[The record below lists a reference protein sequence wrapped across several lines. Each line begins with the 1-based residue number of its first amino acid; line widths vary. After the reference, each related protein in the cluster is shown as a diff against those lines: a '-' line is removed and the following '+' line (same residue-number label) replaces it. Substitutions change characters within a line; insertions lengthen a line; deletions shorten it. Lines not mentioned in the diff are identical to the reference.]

1 MKWQRRWMVLLALAL
16 GFAPGSVPGAP
27 FDRTLIDPSSAQFA
41 RTLHAL
47 ESADYADRMNSTS
60 WAADNPTL
68 DHFYARK
75 AVSVEALIHRL
86 QDGKSVSSGEVSRA
100 LDNSGAR
107 RLGGW

>member
-1 MKWQRRWMVLLALAL
+1 LAL
-16 GFAPGSVPGAP
+16 GFAPGSVPGTP
-27 FDRTLIDPSSAQFA
+27 SNPTLIDSASARFA

-47 ESADYADRMNSTS
+47 ETADYADRMNSTS

-75 AVSVEALIHRL
+75 AASVEALIQRL
-86 QDGKSVSSGEVSRA
+86 QDGKSVSSGEVAQA
-100 LDNSGAR
+100 LDNSAAR